1 MADVT
6 QISGV
11 ASTPQPDCVGHI
23 VMPGAFGRV
32 DPRSIRM
39 LGHHDHKSIIGKWT
53 KIEMSGDNLVVEGE
67 IHDAIYDGQQIAAQL
82 KVAPLELSV
91 GFLIDDADLI
101 ETDDGIFYLV
111 INKAELREISVVTWG
126 CAVGTS
132 VTAEK
137 RLTTEDQI
145 SATLKQMS
153 SSVQGMTAQQP
164 SLSDRIK
171 AEADRLNSIA
181 RKYA

>member
-1 MADVT
+1 
-6 QISGV
+6 
-11 ASTPQPDCVGHI
+11 
-23 VMPGAFGRV
+23 
-32 DPRSIRM
+32 
-39 LGHHDHKSIIGKWT
+39 
-53 KIEMSGDNLVVEGE
+53 MSGDNLVVEGE

-111 INKAELREISVVTWG
+111 INEAELREISVVTWG

-171 AEADRLNSIA
+171 AETDRLNSIA